1 MKIAD
6 GVPLVEAGNQAN
18 EEGWGKMGIARRTH
32 LRLAD
37 GRELDEFDSGLPDGR
52 VLVYHHGTPGSR
64 VPFRTMIAAAH
75 RLGLRLVTMSR
86 PGYGD
91 STRHPGRSV
100 ADVAADTAAVLDAL
114 GAQRCLV
121 AGWSGGGPHALACAA
136 RLADRVDAALV
147 IAGVAPYPAEGL
159 DWLAQMGEDN
169 IVEFGK
175 AMEGEAALRPFLD
188 EAREQLGH
196 ATPADLISGMSSLLP
211 AVDRAL
217 LTGEVGE
224 DMTAIFHEGL
234 RVGVNGW
241 LDDDLAFVKPWGF
254 SLAEV
259 SVPTLLWQGTADLMV
274 PCSHGRWL
282 AERIPGVVAHIEDGE
297 GHLSIGIGSIDRMLQ
312 ELVAA
317 GSAQA

>member
-1 MKIAD
+1 
-6 GVPLVEAGNQAN
+6 
-18 EEGWGKMGIARRTH
+18 MGIARRTH

-37 GRELDEFDSGLPDGR
+37 GRDLDMFETGQPDGR

-64 VPFRTMIAAAH
+64 VPFRAMVAAAH
-75 RLGLRLVTMSR
+75 RLGLRLVAMSR

-100 ADVAADTAAVLDAL
+100 ADVAADTAAVLDAI
-114 GAQRCLV
+114 GAERCLV

-159 DWLAQMGEDN
+159 DWMAYMGEDN
-169 IVEFGK
+169 LVEFGK
-175 AMEGEAALRPFLD
+175 AMEGEVALRPFLD
-188 EAREQLGH
+188 EAREQLRH
-196 ATPADLISGMSSLLP
+196 ATGADLVTAMSSLLP
-211 AVDRAL
+211 AADRAL
-217 LTGEVGE
+217 FTGEVGE
-224 DMTAIFHEGL
+224 DLAAIFHEGL
-234 RVGVNGW
+234 RVRVDGW

-259 SVPTLLWQGTADLMV
+259 AVPTLLWQGTADLMV
-274 PCSHGRWL
+274 PVGHGQWL

-297 GHLSIGIGSIDRMLQ
+297 GHLSIGIGSIDRMLYG
-312 ELVAA
+312 LVDA
-317 GSAQA
+317 GSARG

>member
-1 MKIAD
+1 MD
-6 GVPLVEAGNQAN
+6 TS
-18 EEGWGKMGIARRTH
+18 RRTH

-37 GRELDEFDSGLPDGR
+37 GRELDVYESGPSDGR
-52 VLVYHHGTPGSR
+52 VLIYHHGTPGSG
-64 VPFRTMIAAAH
+64 VPFHSMVAAAH
-75 RLGLRLVTMSR
+75 RFGLRLVTTSR

-100 ADVAADTAAVLDAL
+100 ADVAADTAAVLDAI
-114 GAQRCLV
+114 GADRCLV

-169 IVEFGK
+169 IAEFSRV
-175 AMEGEAALRPFLD
+175 MEGEAVLRPFLD
-188 EAREQLGH
+188 EAREQLLH
-196 ATPADLISGMSSLLP
+196 ATGADLVTAMNSLLP

-217 LTGEVGE
+217 FTGEVGE
-224 DMTAIFHEGL
+224 DMAAIFHEGL
-234 RVGVNGW
+234 RVGSDGW

-259 SVPTLLWQGTADLMV
+259 SVPTALWQGTADLMV
-274 PCSHGRWL
+274 PVGHGQWL
-282 AERIPGVVAHIEDGE
+282 AERIPGVVANIQDDE
-297 GHLSIGIGSIDRMLQ
+297 GHLSIGIGSLDRMLQ
-312 ELVAA
+312 ELVTT
-317 GSAQA
+317 GSVRG

>member
-1 MKIAD
+1 MD
-6 GVPLVEAGNQAN
+6 TS
-18 EEGWGKMGIARRTH
+18 RRTQ

-37 GRELDEFDSGLPDGR
+37 GRELDVFESGPPDGQA
-52 VLVYHHGTPGSR
+52 LVYHHGTPGSG
-64 VPFRTMIAAAH
+64 VPFRAMVATAN
-75 RLGLRLVTMSR
+75 RLGLRLVTTSR

-100 ADVAADTAAVLDAL
+100 VDVATDTGAVLDAV
-114 GAQRCLV
+114 GAERCLV

-136 RLADRVDAALV
+136 RLANRVDAALV

-159 DWLAQMGEDN
+159 DWLARMGEDN
-169 IVEFGK
+169 IAEFSR

-188 EAREQLGH
+188 EAREQLRH
-196 ATPADLISGMSSLLP
+196 ATGADLVTAMNSLLP
-211 AVDRAL
+211 AADRAL
-217 LTGEVGE
+217 FTGEVGE
-224 DMTAIFHEGL
+224 DMAAIFHEGL
-234 RVGVNGW
+234 RVGSDGW

-259 SVPTLLWQGTADLMV
+259 TVPTVLWQGTADLMV
-274 PCSHGRWL
+274 PVGHGQWL

-297 GHLSIGIGSIDRMLQ
+297 GHLSNGIGSLDRMLH

-317 GSAQA
+317 GSIQG

>member
-1 MKIAD
+1 MTIAD

-18 EEGWGKMGIARRTH
+18 EKGWGKMGITRRTH

-37 GRELDEFDSGLPDGR
+37 GRELDVFESGLPHGR

-64 VPFRTMIAAAH
+64 VPFRTMVTAVH

-147 IAGVAPYPAEGL
+147 IAGVAPYPIEGL

-224 DMTAIFHEGL
+224 DMAAIFHEGL
-234 RVGVNGW
+234 RVGVDGW

-259 SVPTLLWQGTADLMV
+259 AVPTLLWQGTSDLMV
-274 PCSHGRWL
+274 PAGHGQWL

-297 GHLSIGIGSIDRMLQ
+297 GHLSIGIGGIDRMLQ
-312 ELVAA
+312 DLVSA
-317 GSAQA
+317 GSAHG

>member
-1 MKIAD
+1 MD
-6 GVPLVEAGNQAN
+6 TS
-18 EEGWGKMGIARRTH
+18 RRTH

-37 GRELDEFDSGLPDGR
+37 GRELDVYESGPSDGR
-52 VLVYHHGTPGSR
+52 VLIYHHGTPGSG
-64 VPFRTMIAAAH
+64 VPFHSMVAAAH
-75 RLGLRLVTMSR
+75 RFGLRLVTTSR

-100 ADVAADTAAVLDAL
+100 ADVAADTAAALDAI
-114 GAQRCLV
+114 GADRCLV

-169 IVEFGK
+169 IAEFSR
-175 AMEGEAALRPFLD
+175 AMEGEAVLRPFLD
-188 EAREQLGH
+188 EAREQLLH
-196 ATPADLISGMSSLLP
+196 ATGADLVTAMNSLLP

-217 LTGEVGE
+217 FTGEVGE
-224 DMTAIFHEGL
+224 DMAAIFHEGL
-234 RVGVNGW
+234 RVGSDGW

-259 SVPTLLWQGTADLMV
+259 SVPTALWQGTADLMV
-274 PCSHGRWL
+274 PVGHGQWL
-282 AERIPGVVAHIEDGE
+282 AERIPGVVAHIEHGE
-297 GHLSIGIGSIDRMLQ
+297 GHLSIGIGSLDRMLQ

-317 GSAQA
+317 GSVRG